1 MEADRLS
8 MSQGRKSV
16 YLPGGQAEW
25 AGNEIMKYLLTDY
38 RGAGPTNDSG
48 AGEKK

>member
-1 MEADRLS
+1 VRAIVRD
-8 MSQGRKSV
+8 V
-16 YLPGGQAEW
+16 EW

-48 AGEKK
+48 GGAGEKK